1 MDAAPDLSLFP
12 GLLGVL
18 ARSGFVDD
26 ALKLAR
32 AWGGTKRYIPETPCS
47 TSRICQII
55 PLEAALALVPVYGG
69 NSHDIPNMGGK
80 AGPLSKVKQRL
91 KRLDHLPTT
100 DAAREAGCTARYV
113 RMMRREWK

>member
-18 ARSGFVDD
+18 ARAGFADD

-32 AWGGTKRYIPETPCS
+32 SWGGTKRYIPERPCS
-47 TSRICQII
+47 ASRICRII
-55 PLEAALALVPVYGG
+55 TLEAALALVPVYGG
-69 NSHDIPNMGGK
+69 NNHDIPNMGGK
-80 AGPLSKVKQRL
+80 AGPLSKVKQLLR
-91 KRLDHLPTT
+91 RLDHLPTT

-113 RMMRREWK
+113 RMVRKAWR

>member
-1 MDAAPDLSLFP
+1 MDAISDLSLFP
-12 GLLGVL
+12 GILGVL

-32 AWGGTKRYIPETPCS
+32 TWGGTKRYVPEAPCS
-47 TSRICQII
+47 TSRICRII
-55 PLEAALALVPVYGG
+55 SLEAALALVPAYGG
-69 NSHDIPNMGGK
+69 SSHDIPNMGGK

-91 KRLDHLPTT
+91 KRFDHLPTT

-113 RMMRREWK
+113 RMVRKAWR